1 MRDQER
7 SIKYQENKILV
18 KQLSETDE
26 MSESVKVKSESE
38 PLVEPPPR

>member
-18 KQLSETDE
+18 KQLSE
-26 MSESVKVKSESE
+26 SESVKVKSESE